1 MFWLWTFLIYGLLF
15 FVACYIVSEVGQ
27 NFFYDE
33 TTPYLGLKVLTSALA
48 LAAAMTW
55 WSPSSL
61 DMVTTGAAG
70 TLLLVMGAFVLFVL
84 VLRFHAPHAV
94 ALGPATVFLV
104 AFASAMAV
112 ESLENSGR
120 PIRRE
125 RLQAPEPIRKSTGGF
140 SAPIQ
145 DETPLTEGE
154 DAEGAAANP

>member
-1 MFWLWTFLIYGLLF
+1 MFWVWTFLIYGLLF

-27 NFFYDE
+27 NYFYDE

-48 LAAAMTW
+48 LAAVMTW

-61 DMVTTGAAG
+61 DMVTTGATG
-70 TLLLVMGAFVLFVL
+70 TLLLAIAGFVLFVL
-84 VLRFHAPHAV
+84 VLRFHAPHAA

-120 PIRRE
+120 AVQRE
-125 RLQAPEPIRKSTGGF
+125 RLQAPEPIRKSTGGL

-145 DETPLTEGE
+145 TETPLGEGE
-154 DAEGAAANP
+154 DVEGAAPNP